1 MWICFPCDPKE
12 LPSKQLGWVWVC
24 HSMSSLR
31 DKGKAATDRS
41 QSPPRSWFDND
52 KILFPEMRS
61 PRLGKIQQRCV
72 ELDGSMLPFCEK
84 GGSALTT
91 LTHWSLI
98 FGSRGWRAATDQ
110 LVLDCVDLSSMI
122 HQKFTMILL
131 DSADLWMLWTFVDR
145 SLSLRVAKAWTLR
158 LRYQRSVKRWRLLRR
173 WESWIRQTLIWW
185 FVVCPCP
192 SPGPSFAFNDLVN
205 TKGTDQEDIFPLKCF
220 PDG

>member
-24 HSMSSLR
+24 RHWGTKVKLQQTGRNLRQDLGLTMTRSCFQKWDHQGWEKSSS
-31 DKGKAATDRS
+31 DVWS
-41 QSPPRSWFDND
+41 
-52 KILFPEMRS
+52 
-61 PRLGKIQQRCV
+61 
-72 ELDGSMLPFCEK
+72 SMLPFCEK

-91 LTHWSLI
+91 FTHWSLI

-131 DSADLWMLWTFVDR
+131 DSADLWMLWTFVDH

-173 WESWIRQTLIWW
+173 WESWIRQTPIWW

-192 SPGPSFAFNDLVN
+192 SPGPLFAFNDLVN